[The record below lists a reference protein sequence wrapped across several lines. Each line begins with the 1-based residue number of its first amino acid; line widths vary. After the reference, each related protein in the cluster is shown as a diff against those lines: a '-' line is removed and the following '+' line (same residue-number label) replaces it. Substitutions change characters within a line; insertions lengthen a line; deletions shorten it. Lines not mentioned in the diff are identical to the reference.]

1 MGGLIKDVANAEFV
15 NHPRDTP
22 QMIQDVR
29 TVRLRWWWE
38 SRPGRWSQSLLLD
51 RGDGIATQK
60 LLNCTWVARNVGY
73 RRFAK
78 PTTTGVEMAAPWLA
92 RQEHCGHS
100 GLPPW

>member
-15 NHPRDTP
+15 NPPRDTP

-38 SRPGRWSQSLLLD
+38 SRPGRWSQSLLLG

-78 PTTTGVEMAAPWLA
+78 PTTTG
-92 RQEHCGHS
+92 G
-100 GLPPW
+100 

>member
-38 SRPGRWSQSLLLD
+38 SRPGRWSQSLLLG
-51 RGDGIATQK
+51 RGDGIAHPKITQ
-60 LLNCTWVARNVGY
+60 LHVGGAEC
-73 RRFAK
+73 RLQAICK
-78 PTTTGVEMAAPWLA
+78 ADHNWG
-92 RQEHCGHS
+92 
-100 GLPPW
+100 

>member
-15 NHPRDTP
+15 NHLRDTP

-38 SRPGRWSQSLLLD
+38 SRPGRWSQSLLLG

-60 LLNCTWVARNVGY
+60 LLNCTWVARNNIMV
-73 RRFAK
+73 
-78 PTTTGVEMAAPWLA
+78 WL
-92 RQEHCGHS
+92 R
-100 GLPPW
+100 